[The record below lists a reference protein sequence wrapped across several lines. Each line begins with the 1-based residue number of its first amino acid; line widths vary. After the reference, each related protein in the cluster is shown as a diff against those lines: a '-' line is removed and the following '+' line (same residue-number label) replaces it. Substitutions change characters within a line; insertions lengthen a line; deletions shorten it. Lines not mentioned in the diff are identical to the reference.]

1 MPKFFLPIF
10 LLVMLVTL
18 LSGCSL
24 FHKKGPESSAH
35 LYEGD
40 SPSMHY
46 SDKPE
51 TAGGAL
57 NPY

>member
-1 MPKFFLPIF
+1 MSM
-10 LLVMLVTL
+10 LLVRIVLLTTL
-18 LSGCSL
+18 GALAGCSTSS
-24 FHKKGPESSAH
+24 KKPKSSAH

-40 SPSMHY
+40 SPSIRY

-51 TAGGAL
+51 SAGGAL